1 MPATDEDI
9 LRELMHRCTDHV
21 HPPASIATRVVTR
34 QRRRQRRGRVLSIAA
49 TGAALGTAAGV
60 VAVAPGQALHP
71 GHGTQSAVDTQ
82 PAVKLTAAQRVLYR
96 LSSVAAGEPAGQ
108 GRYVVLSERQDNYL
122 KTSVIDG
129 VTGDLW
135 TYQKGAGVP
144 ERLPVDR
151 HGSPTQAE
159 FDAMPTDPAALRGVL
174 ISQFDAQQQQ
184 AEAAVAALGRKP
196 HMSASPAPESG
207 DDKVF
212 EQATGMLWN
221 PLVGP
226 PLRSALF
233 RVLATTPGV
242 KVDSQAR
249 DNLGRPAVEISRFDS
264 VSKMT
269 YATFEDPTTTA
280 VFEQTYTNPPNTGDG
295 PSGFVGTDLYLSTAR
310 SSTVPPNPYGG

>member
-1 MPATDEDI
+1 MPATDEDL
-9 LRELMHRCTDHV
+9 LRDLMQRCTDGV
-21 HPPASIATRVVTR
+21 HPPASITTRVVTR
-34 QRRRQRRGRVLSIAA
+34 QRRRQRRGRALSIAA

-60 VAVAPGQALHP
+60 VAIAPGQALHP
-71 GHGTQSAVDTQ
+71 RHGTQSAVDTQ

-108 GRYVVLSERQDNYL
+108 GRYVVLSEKQDSYL
-122 KTSVIDG
+122 KTSVIDS

-144 ERLPVDR
+144 SGQLPVDP
-151 HGSPTQAE
+151 HGSPTQTQ
-159 FDAMPTDPAALRGVL
+159 FDAMPTDPAALRAVL
-174 ISQFDAQQQQ
+174 ISQFDTQQKQ
-184 AEAAVAALGRKP
+184 AEAALGRKP
-196 HMSASPAPESG
+196 HGSASPAPESG

-212 EQATGMLWN
+212 GQATGMLWN

-226 PLRSALF
+226 ALRSALF

-264 VSKMT
+264 VSKTT
-269 YATFEDPTTTA
+269 YATFEDPTTT
-280 VFEQTYTNPPNTGDG
+280 VVLEQTYTNPPSTGDG

-310 SSTVPPNPYGG
+310 ASTIPPNPYGG

>member
-9 LRELMHRCTDHV
+9 LRDLMHRCTDGV
-21 HPPASIATRVVTR
+21 HPPASITTRVVTR
-34 QRRRQRRGRVLSIAA
+34 QRRRQRRGRALSIAA

-60 VAVAPGQALHP
+60 VAIAPGQAPHVTR
-71 GHGTQSAVDTQ
+71 GTQSAVDTQ

-96 LSSVAAGEPAGQ
+96 LSSVAAGEPEGQ
-108 GRYVVLSERQDNYL
+108 GRYVVLSEKQDNYL

-144 ERLPVDR
+144 GHLPVDP
-151 HGSPTQAE
+151 HGSPTKAQ
-159 FDAMPTDPAALRGVL
+159 FDAMPTDPAALRAVL
-174 ISQFDAQQQQ
+174 ISQFDAQQKQ
-184 AEAAVAALGRKP
+184 AEAAMAALGRKP
-196 HMSASPAPESG
+196 HGSASPAPESG

-212 EQATGMLWN
+212 GQATGMLWN

-226 PLRSALF
+226 ALRAALF

-264 VSKMT
+264 VSKTT
-269 YATFEDPTTTA
+269 YATFQDPGTTA
-280 VFEQTYTNPPNTGDG
+280 VLEQTYTNPPNTGDG
-295 PSGFVGTDLYLSTAR
+295 PSGFVGTDLYLSTTR
-310 SSTVPPNPYGG
+310 TGTVPPNPYGG

>member
-9 LRELMHRCTDHV
+9 LRDLMQRCTDGV
-21 HPPASIATRVVTR
+21 HPPASITTRVVTR
-34 QRRRQRRGRVLSIAA
+34 QRRRQRRGRALSIAA

-60 VAVAPGQALHP
+60 VAIAPGQAPHVTR
-71 GHGTQSAVDTQ
+71 GTQSGVFSQ

-96 LSSVAAGEPAGQ
+96 LSSVAAGEQEGQ
-108 GRYVVLSERQDNYL
+108 GRYVVLSEKQDNYL

-144 ERLPVDR
+144 EQPPVDR

-159 FDAMPTDPAALRGVL
+159 FAAMPTDPAALRAVL
-174 ISQFDAQQQQ
+174 ISQFDAQQKQ
-184 AEAAVAALGRKP
+184 AEAAMAALGRKP

-212 EQATGMLWN
+212 GQATGMLWN

-226 PLRSALF
+226 ALRSALF

-264 VSKMT
+264 VSKTT
-269 YATFEDPTTTA
+269 YATFEDPTTT
-280 VFEQTYTNPPNTGDG
+280 VVLEQTYTNPPNTGDG

-310 SSTVPPNPYGG
+310 ASTIPPNPYGG